1 MGTEVKKMASKGIL
15 GLGIIDTEKG
25 ILSGIGNGQRPLTQ
39 RLGETIPLLKTGAV
53 WGAGATV
60 GSVAT
65 GKVIDRVMDLVTRL
79 RI

>member
-1 MGTEVKKMASKGIL
+1 MASKGIL

-25 ILSGIGNGQRPLTQ
+25 LLSGIGAGKRPIAQ
-39 RLGETIPLLKTGAV
+39 RLGETIPIFKTGAV

-65 GKVIDRVMDLVTRL
+65 GRVIDRVMDLVTRL